1 MSPLKFSRVLLVV
14 ASLLQL
20 SAVFLPWYTYVTM
33 PDGEPIYHVATPL
46 TLIWD
51 TVWETPITLYGWPLA
66 VPTILYLLA
75 ALAVGA
81 SCAVLFIGAAKYREA
96 QGYAWLGYV
105 GAILALLLG
114 LAWAP
119 LMFFGLQLSDGFLIS
134 VRYGVGS
141 PLVIVGS
148 ILALLALV
156 KLEPTGRNVP

>member
-1 MSPLKFSRVLLVV
+1 MKRPSRHRMQLLV
-14 ASLLQL
+14 ASLLLL

-51 TVWETPITLYGWPLA
+51 TVWETPITLYGWTFA
-66 VPTILYLLA
+66 VPSILYLLA

-81 SCAVLFIGAAKYREA
+81 SCAVLFIGAANYREA
-96 QGYAWLGYV
+96 QGFTWLGYV

-119 LMFFGLQLSDGFLIS
+119 IVFVGLQLSDGFLIS
-134 VRYGVGS
+134 VRFSVSS
-141 PLVIVGS
+141 PMAIVGS
-148 ILALLALV
+148 IFALLALV
-156 KLEPTGRNVP
+156 KLEPSGRDVP